1 MAQWWGRSPPS
12 KVARVQ
18 IPVSTPYVVWVCC
31 WFSSLLREVFLRVL
45 RFPRLLKN
53 QAHPGDAPPIFR
65 PNWGPKKFFWDRPPH
80 PLSES
85 LDPPLRLSSYF
96 NSQGRL
102 NPLKIVLRPR
112 SDSLICSGSLSPMY
126 GCIANKQSCLI
137 SPLITWILYDFYP
150 KTCFTLISPSFYM
163 KKWKDKFEARESQLH
178 VNSLSPKSNQHQ
190 IPPCNI
196 NAL

>member
-1 MAQWWGRSPPS
+1 MGQWWGRSPPS

-18 IPVSTPYVVWVCC
+18 IPASTPYVGWVCC

-45 RFPRLLKN
+45 RFPPPLKK
-53 QAHPGDAPPIFR
+53 PGGSRGCPPLIFR
-65 PNWGPKKFFWDRPPH
+65 PGP

-85 LDPPLRLSSYF
+85 LDPPLRLSSHF
-96 NSQGRL
+96 NSQGRV

-112 SDSLICSGSLSPMY
+112 SDGLICSGSLSPMY
-126 GCIANKQSCLI
+126 GCIENKQSCLI

-150 KTCFTLISPSFYM
+150 KACFTLISPFFYM
-163 KKWKDKFEARESQLH
+163 KKWKDKFEARESKLH
-178 VNSLSPKSNQHQ
+178 VNPLSPKGNQHQ

>member
-1 MAQWWGRSPPS
+1 MGQWWGRSPPS

-18 IPVSTPYVVWVCC
+18 IPASTPYVGWVCC
-31 WFSSLLREVFLRVL
+31 WFSSLLRKVFLRVL
-45 RFPRLLKN
+45 RFPPLLKK
-53 QAHPGDAPPIFR
+53 PGGSRGCPPLFLDQTEAR
-65 PNWGPKKFFWDRPPH
+65 KNSFETGP
-80 PLSES
+80 PLSS
-85 LDPPLRLSSYF
+85 HF

-112 SDSLICSGSLSPMY
+112 SGSLICSGSLSSMY
-126 GCIANKQSCLI
+126 GCIENKQSCQI
-137 SPLITWILYDFYP
+137 SPLMTWILYDFYP
-150 KTCFTLISPSFYM
+150 KTCFTLISQSFYM
-163 KKWKDKFEARESQLH
+163 KKWKDKFEARESKLH

>member
-1 MAQWWGRSPPS
+1 MAQWWEHSPPS

-18 IPVSTPYVVWVCC
+18 IPASTPYVGWVCC
-31 WFSSLLREVFLRVL
+31 WFSSLLRKVFLRVL
-45 RFPRLLKN
+45 RFPPLLKK
-53 QAHPGDAPPIFR
+53 PGGSRGCPPLIFR
-65 PNWGPKKFFWDRPPH
+65 PNWGPKKFFWDWAP
-80 PLSES
+80 PLSS
-85 LDPPLRLSSYF
+85 HF
-96 NSQGRL
+96 NLQGRL
-102 NPLKIVLRPR
+102 NPLIIVLRPR
-112 SDSLICSGSLSPMY
+112 SGSLICSGSLSPMY
-126 GCIANKQSCLI
+126 GCIENKQSCQI

-150 KTCFTLISPSFYM
+150 KACFTLISPSFYM